1 MSFWICNFSSL
12 LIAATV
18 FAEKLPDSG
27 TRCATL
33 GKQYIIAGKKYT
45 CVKSGGNFVLSNGV
59 VIAPQTTG
67 AAKSPATSSAPVKT
81 SPAVTTSPTTAV
93 PVTTVMKPAP
103 STSIAPVTT
112 TSTSSSSSSSSSVLQ
127 ATTSTINSNQKLF
140 VGAVD
145 PVTGGIMIADAGQG
159 KTISVGKTSGR
170 YVVVVPSSCGY
181 QATWSPTV
189 KSGFSC
195 GGKSDGDVPTLKMY
209 FNYIFLVVDPP
220 GGNFWTK
227 EVGTETDVAGVYSG
241 LMIRNIN
248 GWGEKRCP
256 NWFSCSGGA
265 DKSNSLTV
273 LPVRA
278 YTP

>member
-1 MSFWICNFSSL
+1 MKIKRVFFGFAIFSSL
-12 LIAATV
+12 PIAVPV

-59 VIAPQTTG
+59 VIAPQTTV
-67 AAKSPATSSAPVKT
+67 AAKSPATSSAPGKT
-81 SPAVTTSPTTAV
+81 SPAVTTSPTTVV

-103 STSIAPVTT
+103 STSMAPVTT
-112 TSTSSSSSSSSSVLQ
+112 TSSSSSVLQ
-127 ATTSTINSNQKLF
+127 TTTSTVNSNQKLS

-145 PVTGGIMIADAGQG
+145 PVTGGIVIADAGQG
-159 KTISVGKTSGR
+159 KTLSVGKTSGR

-195 GGKSDGDVPTLKMY
+195 GGKSDWDVPTLKMY
-209 FNYIFLVVDPP
+209 FNYIFPVVDPP
-220 GGNFWTK
+220 GGDFWTK

-248 GWGEKRCP
+248 GWGEKRCS

>member
-1 MSFWICNFSSL
+1 MKRALLGVATFSSL
-12 LIAATV
+12 LMAMPV
-18 FAEKLPDSG
+18 VAENVPEAG
-27 TRCATL
+27 TRCSTL

-45 CVKSGGNFVLSNGV
+45 CVKSGGNFVLSKGV
-59 VIAPQTTG
+59 VVAPQTTVV
-67 AAKSPATSSAPVKT
+67 AKSPAKSSAPVKT
-81 SPAVTTSPTTAV
+81 SPAVTTSPTPAAT
-93 PVTTVMKPAP
+93 VTTVTKPAP

-112 TSTSSSSSSSSSVLQ
+112 TSSSKSVLQ
-127 ATTSTINSNQKLF
+127 TTTSTVNSNLKLS

-145 PVTGGIMIADAGQG
+145 PVTGGIVIADAGQG
-159 KTISVGKTSGR
+159 NTISVGKTSGR

-195 GGKSDGDVPTLKMY
+195 GGKSDWDVPTQKTY
-209 FNYIFLVVDPP
+209 FNYIFPVVDPP
-220 GGNFWTK
+220 GGAFWTK

-241 LMIRNIN
+241 LMILNIN

-256 NWFSCSGGA
+256 DRFSCGGGA
-265 DKSNSLTV
+265 AKSNLATV